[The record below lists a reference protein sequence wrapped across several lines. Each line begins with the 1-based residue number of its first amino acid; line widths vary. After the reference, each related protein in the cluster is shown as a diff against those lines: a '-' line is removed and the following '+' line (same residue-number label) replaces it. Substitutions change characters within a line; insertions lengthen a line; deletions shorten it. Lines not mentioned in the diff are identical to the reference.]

1 MGIVNVI
8 HNWRHLMLLLMLIM
22 VLMLLL
28 EWNKLGI
35 SIA

>member
-1 MGIVNVI
+1 VDIVSIVV
-8 HNWRHLMLLLMLIM
+8 LMLIM